1 MRLLLDTHTFIW
13 LDSSPDQLSTDAQ
26 DILYDP
32 NNDLLLSMVSVWEVQ
47 IKAQLGR
54 LDLRGD
60 LAGIIQEQQER
71 NGIELLPITL
81 PHVLALSELPSH
93 HGDPF
98 DRMLISQ
105 ARVEDVI
112 LVSRDHIF
120 RDTPLMYSGNHI
132 SPRVSMLS

>member
-13 LDSSPDQLSTDAQ
+13 FDASPDQLSADAQ
-26 DILYDP
+26 DILHDP
-32 NNDLLLSMVSVWEVQ
+32 NNDLLLSIVSVWEVQ

-60 LAGIIQEQQER
+60 LAGIIREQQQI

-81 PHVLALSELPSH
+81 PHVLALSELPPH

-98 DRMLISQ
+98 DRLLISQ

-112 LVSRDHIF
+112 LVTKDENISR
-120 RDTPLMYSGNHI
+120 Y
-132 SPRVSMLS
+132 RVNVLW

>member
-13 LDSSPDQLSTDAQ
+13 LDASPDQLSAEVQ
-26 DILYDP
+26 DILHDP
-32 NNDLLLSMVSVWEVQ
+32 NNDLLLSIVSVWEVQ

-54 LDLRGD
+54 LDLRGN
-60 LAGIIQEQQER
+60 LAAIMQEQQES
-71 NGIELLPITL
+71 NGVELLPIAL
-81 PHVLALSELPSH
+81 PHVLALRELPPH

-112 LVSRDHIF
+112 LVTKDE
-120 RDTPLMYSGNHI
+120 NI
-132 SPRVSMLS
+132 SKYPVDVLW